1 MYCDILSVA
10 IFFHSHCDPHC
21 TIVISL
27 PEYWVTFASV
37 KAPPVKMN
45 ESSVNWTEQCCQR
58 PGGILVKVGIIALK
72 GVNLRR
78 FVSVLD

>member
-1 MYCDILSVA
+1 MTFCLQRYFLIPIV
-10 IFFHSHCDPHC
+10 IRIVH
-21 TIVISL
+21 TIVIRL

-58 PGGILVKVGIIALK
+58 PGGILEKSWNHSVKG
-72 GVNLRR
+72 G
-78 FVSVLD
+78 

>member
-10 IFFHSHCDPHC
+10 IFYNSHRDPHC

-58 PGGILVKVGIIALK
+58 PGGILEKSWNHSVKGGK
-72 GVNLRR
+72 
-78 FVSVLD
+78 F